1 MMYIRP
7 KRYEINSSLSQED
20 LLHKGFSMGGVY
32 DCTNPAKVN
41 HYCKINGNDIWLYI
55 EISFD
60 ENGMSMF
67 DDERDIHILHGDYMD
82 TYFPFYYGDSE
93 RNLFGD
99 YTLYKTI
106 TNYNKKMD
114 ALVSK
119 GIFFPKGMSLD
130 SSFRKR

>member
-1 MMYIRP
+1 MDG
-7 KRYEINSSLSQED
+7 L
-20 LLHKGFSMGGVY
+20 
-32 DCTNPAKVN
+32 
-41 HYCKINGNDIWLYI
+41 NDTPPYGIP
-55 EISFD
+55 SD
-60 ENGMSMF
+60 EVVQMSMF